1 MCVETWLH
9 LPPSEFTHSGV
20 KSRAPVSPSP
30 RSQLP
35 GQGFHQHTLPRAG
48 GGRGP
53 GLEGPHPLLIKLA
66 LSSPGATAG
75 LGSINK
81 LRFSLMTRS
90 LLFKLLEQLS
100 IPNL

>member
-9 LPPSEFTHSGV
+9 LPPSEFTHRGV
-20 KSRAPVSPSP
+20 KSTAPVSPSP

-53 GLEGPHPLLIKLA
+53 GLEGPHPLLIKLT
-66 LSSPGATAG
+66 LSPPGATAG
-75 LGSINK
+75 LGSWGP
-81 LRFSLMTRS
+81 
-90 LLFKLLEQLS
+90 EG
-100 IPNL
+100 IPGDSQNLGYL